1 MYLFTETQLN
11 NIATQLN
18 YNVNTWGVT
27 STEVVELRNPLTGL
41 SEFFTAVKNEEG
53 KFRLNSQCTSFNDNL
68 VRRFA
73 QQIEYTEMS
82 AEALSYSWTSLI

>member
-1 MYLFTETQLN
+1 MYLFTEAQLN

-27 STEVVELRNPLTGL
+27 STEVVELRNPATGL
-41 SEFFTAVKNEEG
+41 SEFFTAVKNEDG
-53 KFRLNSQCTSFNDNL
+53 KFKLHSQCSSFNDNL

-73 QQIEYTEMS
+73 EHIEYSEIEV
-82 AEALSYSWTSLI
+82 EALSYSWTSLI